1 VVDRPSSQL
10 KNLLRRPFERVRERR
25 RSRAGQ
31 RDPVVIELLDTMPG
45 PPEVVWELITDWEH
59 QGDWMLEATDFEVVG
74 TQRQGVG
81 VEAEA
86 TVRIGPIRTRDRV
99 RVSMWEPPRILV
111 LDHLGWVKGAG
122 EIQMVP
128 IREGTRLRW
137 RETLFA
143 PRLLGPFG
151 RLGLR
156 VFAPRMKAIF
166 QRDLRVLRSL
176 VRLRSSAAF
185 EGQSSAEGSER

>member
-1 VVDRPSSQL
+1 VVDRPPVWLTRGPSR
-10 KNLLRRPFERVRERR
+10 LLRRLPRR
-25 RSRAGQ
+25 RSQ
-31 RDPVVIELLDTMPG
+31 PHQPVVIEVFDTMPG
-45 PPEVVWELITDWEH
+45 PPEIVWELITDWEH

-74 TQRQGVG
+74 ERRQGVG
-81 VEAEA
+81 VEARA
-86 TVRIGPIRTRDRV
+86 TVRIGPLRTRDRV

-111 LDHLGWVKGAG
+111 LEHLGWVKGAG

-128 IREGTRLRW
+128 IREGTRMRW

-156 VFAPRMKAIF
+156 LFAPRMKAIF

-176 VRLRSSAAF
+176 VRLRSEHRGRAQP
-185 EGQSSAEGSER
+185 GG

>member
-1 VVDRPSSQL
+1 MVDRPPDQL
-10 KNLLRRPFERVRERR
+10 SPR
-25 RSRAGQ
+25 RSRPHT
-31 RDPVVIELLDTMPG
+31 PVVIELLDTMPG

-59 QGDWMLEATDFEVVG
+59 QGDWMLEASAFEVIG
-74 TQRQGVG
+74 EQREGVG
-81 VEAEA
+81 VEAKA
-86 TVRIGPIRTRDRV
+86 TVRIGPFRTRDRV

-111 LDHLGWVKGAG
+111 IEHLGWVKGAG

-128 IREGTRLRW
+128 IREGTRMRW

-143 PRLLGPFG
+143 PKLLGPIG

-156 VFAPRMKAIF
+156 LIAPRMKAIF

-176 VRLRSSAAF
+176 VRLRTSVGAS
-185 EGQSSAEGSER
+185 GDQSSGAGSAR